1 MRSHSTP
8 LPESSSIPDTT
19 QRLIKRLKTSATNVV
34 NARND
39 DARVAARGFMI
50 SRALELCE
58 RRDELLQKIEEGW
71 AWLEG
76 FEDGD
81 PEVATQED
89 RFSAWN
95 VELRAITDALD
106 DAAETWTGRKMIG
119 EQDIWAA

>member
-1 MRSHSTP
+1 M
-8 LPESSSIPDTT
+8 IPDTT
-19 QRLIKRLKTSATNVV
+19 QRLIKRLMTSATNVV

-58 RRDELLQKIEEGW
+58 RRDELLRKIEEGW

-81 PEVATQED
+81 PEVAAQED